1 MVVESK
7 NNQIMCWN
15 KKGNLCTAVFFLIRC
30 YYTEF
35 TFAILLMQVHRLK
48 KKKRKKKE
56 CLIFH
61 FKSCS
66 IYRHVSCNM
75 GKVSGPGFQEKR

>member
-7 NNQIMCWN
+7 KKQKTYWN
-15 KKGNLCTAVFFLIRC
+15 KKENVCTVVFFLIRY

-48 KKKRKKKE
+48 KE
-56 CLIFH
+56 
-61 FKSCS
+61 
-66 IYRHVSCNM
+66 VSNL
-75 GKVSGPGFQEKR
+75 SL